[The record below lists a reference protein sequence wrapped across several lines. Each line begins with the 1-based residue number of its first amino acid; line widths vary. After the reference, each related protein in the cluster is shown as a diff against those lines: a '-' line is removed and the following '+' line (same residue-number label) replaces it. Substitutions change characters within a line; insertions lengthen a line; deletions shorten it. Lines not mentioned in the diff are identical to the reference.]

1 MSYDDYDY
9 DDYDEYDAEDEEDL
23 EALLVLGMLHDEEV
37 RRNKN
42 KGGGCLTTVL
52 TFLMIPVVVIIMA
65 FSLFGCGMQKLDGD
79 GILILKCRLT
89 SDRIDLS

>member
-1 MSYDDYDY
+1 MSNDYDY

-23 EALLVLGMLHDEEV
+23 EALFVMGMLDDEVV

-52 TFLMIPVVVIIMA
+52 TFLMIPALVII
-65 FSLFGCGMQKLDGD
+65 LFVWM
-79 GILILKCRLT
+79 
-89 SDRIDLS
+89 